1 MRQCVTVTSV
11 TVIFLSSQTH
21 QWKAYLFSFQM
32 MFESQFQTFD
42 PCDWV
47 CGPGSHT
54 HTRTHIFN
62 GCPGH
67 YTGYTIIIVV
77 IPQVTLSII

>member
-1 MRQCVTVTSV
+1 
-11 TVIFLSSQTH
+11 
-21 QWKAYLFSFQM
+21 M

-42 PCDWV
+42 PCDWF

-54 HTRTHIFN
+54 HTHIFN